1 MIQWRADG
9 CDHEVGSREQT
20 REMHFRG
27 RNSSVVGT
35 LVKSSAEQVNYAE
48 VGPQTD
54 FGEAWVFGLVVK
66 ATGIE
71 ATTWERMWIGKEKG
85 SI

>member
-35 LVKSSAEQVNYAE
+35 LVKSSAGAGELRRSWTTDRLWGSMGIW
-48 VGPQTD
+48 VG
-54 FGEAWVFGLVVK
+54 
-66 ATGIE
+66 
-71 ATTWERMWIGKEKG
+71 
-85 SI
+85 S